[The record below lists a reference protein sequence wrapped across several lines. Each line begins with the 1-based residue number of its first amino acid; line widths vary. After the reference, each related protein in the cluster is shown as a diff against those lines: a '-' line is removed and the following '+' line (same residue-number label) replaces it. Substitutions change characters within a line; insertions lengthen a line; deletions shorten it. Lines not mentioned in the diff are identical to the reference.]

1 MSKYASGLTLDD
13 VCKLEIEEAKMI
25 LEKYNVSDE
34 DKTAI
39 TDMIKEA
46 CYQLHTSLASGR
58 ATERL
63 LEDITGKPVS
73 ENKTM
78 FQKYIIYMDEES
90 HRFPF
95 DCDMEEDDGK

>member
-1 MSKYASGLTLDD
+1 MSKYASGISLND
-13 VCKLEIEEAKMI
+13 VCKLEVEEAENI
-25 LEKYNVSDE
+25 LKKYNVNDE
-34 DKTAI
+34 DKIAI

-46 CYQLHTSLASGR
+46 YYQLHTSFASCR

-78 FQKYIIYMDEES
+78 FQKYIIYMGEES

-95 DCDMEEDDGK
+95 DCDEGEDDGK